1 MLNLRRLE
9 HFTVIAEEKSF
20 QKAALRLNL
29 TQPAL
34 TRSIQ
39 TLEES
44 LGLQLFNRAHEGV
57 NLTDAGQRVLPRA
70 LRMLGDAESLKRE
83 AQQLVGVD
91 TGHVHFGVGV
101 FPAAAFLTRL
111 LIA

>member
-9 HFTVIAEEKSF
+9 HLTVIAEEKSF
-20 QKAALRLNL
+20 LKAALRLNL

-44 LGLQLFNRAHEGV
+44 LGLQLLNRAHEG
-57 NLTDAGQRVLPRA
+57 
-70 LRMLGDAESLKRE
+70 
-83 AQQLVGVD
+83 
-91 TGHVHFGVGV
+91 
-101 FPAAAFLTRL
+101 
-111 LIA
+111 